1 MAWGEFCTG
10 AGGRGHP
17 MGPNCYEV
25 GNGGMEMQ
33 KEGAKPHPNSRQGE
47 MAQDVRMQHRHP
59 PSSPLQWHR
68 AGRG

>member
-1 MAWGEFCTG
+1 
-10 AGGRGHP
+10 